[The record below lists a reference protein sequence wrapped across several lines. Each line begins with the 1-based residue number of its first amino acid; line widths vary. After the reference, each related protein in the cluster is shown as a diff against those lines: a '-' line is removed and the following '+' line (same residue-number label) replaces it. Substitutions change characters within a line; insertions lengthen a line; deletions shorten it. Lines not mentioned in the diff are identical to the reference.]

1 MNDVLNY
8 IFKNIDVT
16 EKTLSALNV
25 AMKKQTRF
33 NKVLLMYAVLSLAT
47 FVKQAVISRTQ
58 YQKIEKLE
66 NDIKELKH
74 PEGE

>member
-8 IFKNIDVT
+8 IFKNIDAT
-16 EKTLSALNV
+16 EKTLCSIKV
-25 AMKKQTRF
+25 AMKNQTRF
-33 NKVLLMYAVLSLAT
+33 NKALLMYAVLSSAILANQ
-47 FVKQAVISRTQ
+47 VVISRAQ

-66 NDIKELKH
+66 NDIKKLKH

>member
-8 IFKNIDVT
+8 IIKNIDVT
-16 EKTLSALNV
+16 EKTLSVLNV

-33 NKVLLMYAVLSLAT
+33 NKVFLMYAVLSSAT
-47 FVKQAVISRTQ
+47 FVKQAVISRAQ

>member
-16 EKTLSALNV
+16 EKTLSVLNV

-33 NKVLLMYAVLSLAT
+33 NKVFLMYAVLSSAT
-47 FVKQAVISRTQ
+47 FVKQAVISRAQ
-58 YQKIEKLE
+58 YQIEKLE

>member
-16 EKTLSALNV
+16 EKTLSVLNV

-33 NKVLLMYAVLSLAT
+33 NKVFFDVRGIIVGDFCKAGCNFKGTVS
-47 FVKQAVISRTQ
+47 
-58 YQKIEKLE
+58 E
-66 NDIKELKH
+66 D
-74 PEGE
+74 

>member
-8 IFKNIDVT
+8 IFKNIGVT

-25 AMKKQTRF
+25 AMKHQTRF
-33 NKVLLMYAVLSLAT
+33 NKALWMYAVLSSAAI
-47 FVKQAVISRTQ
+47 VKQAVISRAQ

-66 NDIKELKH
+66 NDIKEIKH

>member
-1 MNDVLNY
+1 
-8 IFKNIDVT
+8 
-16 EKTLSALNV
+16 
-25 AMKKQTRF
+25 
-33 NKVLLMYAVLSLAT
+33 MYAVLSSAT

>member
-25 AMKKQTRF
+25 AMKNRHVSIRYF
-33 NKVLLMYAVLSLAT
+33 
-47 FVKQAVISRTQ
+47 
-58 YQKIEKLE
+58 
-66 NDIKELKH
+66 
-74 PEGE
+74 